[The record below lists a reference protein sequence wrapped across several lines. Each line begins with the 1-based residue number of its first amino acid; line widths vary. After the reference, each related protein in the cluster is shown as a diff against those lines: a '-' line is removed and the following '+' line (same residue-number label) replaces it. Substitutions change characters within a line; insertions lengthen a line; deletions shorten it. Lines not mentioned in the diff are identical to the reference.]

1 MVDCRHAAPH
11 CARCYRQNGL
21 HDYLLLHSNIKGEIG
36 MKNIMMKKK
45 WAKGARA
52 FWRSEAGIGTL
63 EIVLILAVLIILAL
77 VFKKWLILLANK
89 LMGKVDVEADKIFS

>member
-1 MVDCRHAAPH
+1 
-11 CARCYRQNGL
+11 
-21 HDYLLLHSNIKGEIG
+21 
-36 MKNIMMKKK
+36 MKNMKMKKK

-77 VFKKWLILLANK
+77 VFKKWLIILANK